1 MNSIF
6 NSMLYSAINIDGKL
20 HILLHVEQVYQNFN
34 RFNHNLGYFTSELT
48 LDTTL
53 RVEEEIKLG
62 LNFNS
67 IIIDCNLLEES
78 RNSNNEFLRI
88 FDYCK
93 ERNFSFS
100 IIRIQK
106 NLYSDLQCHAVKL
119 KHNLFEEID
128 TNSNCFNLFSNK
140 ESSINYENFDRFIYD
155 YYGNTIL
162 HNGIRD
168 KYWSEKIPDYS
179 DSSNV
184 RLPKYINIKKFIE
197 DTEVS
202 FLGLY
207 LLCKK
212 AVELSIIPRLNNSQN
227 RPIAFF
233 QSIIGGYLASIISK
247 IAIMD
252 IAYFDHIG
260 PISKIYKTVQKNSFL
275 KNNNY
280 ILISDVICMGTEIQ
294 IAKNIIE
301 HEHSNVVGL
310 MSIVEVE
317 VIDKPKKG
325 NNCSLFTLTNKN
337 NDEIKYKILTNFA
350 NE

>member
-1 MNSIF
+1 
-6 NSMLYSAINIDGKL
+6 MLYSAINIEGKL
-20 HILLHVEQVYQNFN
+20 HILLHVEQVYQNFI
-34 RFNHNLGYFTSELT
+34 RFNHNLGFFTSELT
-48 LDTTL
+48 LDTIL
-53 RVEEEIKLG
+53 RAEEEIKLG
-62 LNFNS
+62 INFNS
-67 IIIDCNLLEES
+67 ILIDCNHLEES

-93 ERNFSFS
+93 EKNISFS
-100 IIRIQK
+100 IIRIPK
-106 NLYSDLQCHAVKL
+106 NLYSDLHCHAIKL

-140 ESSINYENFDRFIYD
+140 ELSNNYVNFDSFIYD

-212 AVELSIIPRLNNSQN
+212 AVELNIIPRLDNSQN

-247 IAIMD
+247 IAILD

-260 PISKIYKTVQKNSFL
+260 PISKIYKTVQKTSFL
-275 KNNNY
+275 KNKNY

-294 IAKNIIE
+294 IAKSIID

-310 MSIVEVE
+310 ISIVEVE
-317 VIDKPKKG
+317 VIDKPKNG
-325 NNCSLFTLTNKN
+325 DYRSCSLFTLTNKN
-337 NDEIKYKILTNFA
+337 NNEIKYKILTNFA